1 MHDDFDIE
9 ALERLCRD
17 APARRELLWLRA
29 MSKGDRD
36 MAREL
41 EALDPGLRRRLA
53 PIVSRHWHERR
64 AAGPCSK
71 AEAELYDAVY
81 DERSD
86 HHLARFGGRACLCG
100 DCRRKT
106 G

>member
-9 ALERLCRD
+9 AFDRLCRN

-36 MAREL
+36 TAREL
-41 EALDPGLRRRLA
+41 EGLEPGLRRRLA
-53 PIVSRHWHERR
+53 PVVTRHWHEQRR
-64 AAGPCSK
+64 SSLGPK
-71 AEAELYDAVY
+71 AEAALYSKVY

-86 HHLARFGGRACLCG
+86 HHLARFGGRACSCG
-100 DCRRKT
+100 ECRRKA